1 MKSTI
6 TCAMTVSA
14 LLSLPALAQD
24 AAAAKLAVPAAA
36 EAAPAVQLPARVIL
50 HRWSLADVKGIA
62 LKQNPSLQAAM
73 QRVEAAAASVEL
85 ARAAYYPRL
94 DLVAGATRVQET
106 AGRGMPSGA
115 PFTMFSGGA
124 EVSWVVF
131 DGFRRKFS
139 VLAAHYGHEAG
150 MESYRDG
157 QRLLLQ
163 AVSMTFYNALL
174 AQEAM
179 AISREDADFNQLLL
193 EDARKRFDAGV
204 AGRSEV
210 LNFEVRRGQAE
221 AQFIEAEKSWQIAC
235 VALGELLSMPG
246 EDLGQYTELLPT
258 PAPAAGTGPQLGA
271 ELAYAMVNRPDIRR
285 ADRQIDLAK
294 ARIDIARAG
303 NLPQVS
309 VFGNYGWERQNS
321 FSLNHKSDQNAS
333 FGMVA
338 RWNLF
343 AGGADRESIRISEFE
358 SLAEVK
364 TKEALQ
370 LQIEAELRQGFAAF
384 KASRRQM
391 ELQDNISKLAIQIR
405 DLVRQ
410 EYLAG
415 TATITRLNEAQTDL
429 VKAASALSQ
438 ARIRL
443 LLNLEDISASSGH
456 ILDSVPA
463 AAPDTKEAVGTIH

>member
-1 MKSTI
+1 MKSWI
-6 TCAMTVSA
+6 TCAMTVS
-14 LLSLPALAQD
+14 LMLTLSGVAQE
-24 AAAAKLAVPAAA
+24 AAVAKPAVPATAV
-36 EAAPAVQLPARVIL
+36 PADQPARVIL
-50 HRWSLADVKGIA
+50 HRWTLAEVKGIA

-73 QRVEAAAASVEL
+73 QRVEAAAAAVEL
-85 ARAAYYPRL
+85 ARSAYYPRL
-94 DLVAGATRVQET
+94 DLVAGINHIQESPS
-106 AGRGMPSGA
+106 RMQPSGA

-124 EVSWVVF
+124 EISWVVF

-139 VLAAHYGHEAG
+139 VLSAQYGHEAG
-150 MESYRDG
+150 MEAYRDG

-179 AISREDADFNQLLL
+179 TIAREDAAFNQILL
-193 EDARKRFDAGV
+193 EDARKRFEAGV

-221 AQFIEAEKSWQIAC
+221 SQFIEAQKSWQIAC
-235 VALGELLSMPG
+235 IALGELLAMTG

-258 PAPAAGTGPQLGA
+258 PAPAAGKEPLLGS

-285 ADRQIDLAK
+285 ADRQIEVAK
-294 ARIDIARAG
+294 ARIGGARSG

-309 VFGNYGWERQNS
+309 LYGNYGWERQNS
-321 FSLNHKSDQNAS
+321 LSLNHKTDQAA
-333 FGMVA
+333 GVGIVA

-343 AGGADRESIRISEFE
+343 AGGADRETIRISEFE
-358 SLAEVK
+358 ALAEAK
-364 TKEALQ
+364 DKEALQ
-370 LQIEAELRQGFAAF
+370 LRIESELRQGFQALG
-384 KASRRQM
+384 ASRRQM
-391 ELQDNISKLAIQIR
+391 ELQDNINKLAVQIR

-429 VKAASALSQ
+429 VKSASALSL
-438 ARIRL
+438 ARTRF

-456 ILDSVPA
+456 ILDNMPPV
-463 AAPDTKEAVGTIH
+463 K

>member
-1 MKSTI
+1 MKSAILCT
-6 TCAMTVSA
+6 MTGSMM
-14 LLSLPALAQD
+14 LTLSGVAQD
-24 AAAAKLAVPAAA
+24 AAVAKPAQAAVPVQDPAAVRPPA
-36 EAAPAVQLPARVIL
+36 ELQPARVIL
-50 HRWSLADVKGIA
+50 HRWALADVKGIA

-73 QRVEAAAASVEL
+73 QRVEAAAAAVDL
-85 ARAAYYPRL
+85 ARSAYYPRF
-94 DLVAGATRVQET
+94 DLVAGIGRIQET
-106 AGRGMPSGA
+106 SGRDMQSGA
-115 PFTMFSGGA
+115 PFTMYSGGA
-124 EVSWVVF
+124 EISWVVF

-139 VLAAHYGHEAG
+139 VLAAQYGHEAG

-179 AISREDADFNQLLL
+179 AISREDAAFNQLLL

-221 AQFIEAEKSWQIAC
+221 SQFIEAQKSWQIAC
-235 VALGELLSMPG
+235 IALGELLAMTG
-246 EDLGQYTELLPT
+246 EDLGQYTELQAT
-258 PAPAAGTGPQLGA
+258 PAPAAGKEPQLGS
-271 ELAYAMVNRPDIRR
+271 ELAYALSNRPDIRR
-285 ADRQIDLAK
+285 AARQIQAAD
-294 ARIDIARAG
+294 ARTSGARAG

-309 VFGNYGWERQNS
+309 LYGNYGWERQNAAS
-321 FSLNHKSDQNAS
+321 YNHKSDQDA
-333 FGMVA
+333 GIGIVA

-343 AGGADRESIRISEFE
+343 AGGADRQTIRISEFE
-358 SLAEVK
+358 ARAEIK
-364 TKEALQ
+364 DKEALQ
-370 LQIEAELRQGFAAF
+370 LRIESELRQGFQALS
-384 KASRRQM
+384 ASRRQM
-391 ELQDNISKLAIQIR
+391 DLQENINKLAVQIR

-429 VKAASALSQ
+429 VKSASALSL
-438 ARIRL
+438 ARTRF

-463 AAPDTKEAVGTIH
+463 AK

>member
-1 MKSTI
+1 MKSAILCT
-6 TCAMTVSA
+6 MTGSM
-14 LLSLPALAQD
+14 LLTLSGVAQE
-24 AAAAKLAVPAAA
+24 AAAAKPAAPAAAVPAADQ
-36 EAAPAVQLPARVIL
+36 PLPRVIL
-50 HRWSLADVKGIA
+50 HRWSLTDVKGIA

-73 QRVEAAAASVEL
+73 QRVEAAAAAVEL
-85 ARAAYYPRL
+85 ARSAYYPRL
-94 DLVAGATRVQET
+94 DLVAGATRIQES
-106 AGRGMPSGA
+106 ADRGMPSGA

-139 VLAAHYGHEAG
+139 VISAQYGHEAG
-150 MESYRDG
+150 LESYRDG

-179 AISREDADFNQLLL
+179 AIAREDADFNQLLL
-193 EDARKRFDAGV
+193 EDSRKRFDAGV

-221 AQFIEAEKSWQIAC
+221 SQFVEAQKGWQIAC
-235 VALGELLSMPG
+235 IALGELLSMPG
-246 EDLGQYTELLPT
+246 EDLGQYTELLPA
-258 PAPAAGTGPQLGA
+258 PAPAADAEPQMGV
-271 ELAYAMVNRPDIRR
+271 ELTYAMVNRPDIRR
-285 ADRQIDLAK
+285 ASRQIEAAK
-294 ARIDIARAG
+294 ARIEIARSG

-333 FGMVA
+333 VGVVA
-338 RWNLF
+338 RWNLY
-343 AGGADRESIRISEFE
+343 AGGADRQSIRISEFE
-358 SLAEVK
+358 TLAEAKV
-364 TKEALQ
+364 KEALQ
-370 LQIEAELRQGFAAF
+370 LQIEAELRQGFAAL
-384 KASRRQM
+384 KASHRQM
-391 ELQDNISKLAIQIR
+391 ELQDNINKLASQIR

-429 VKAASALSQ
+429 IKSALALSQ

-443 LLNLEDISASSGH
+443 QLNLEDISASSGH
-456 ILDSVPA
+456 ILDSVPTA
-463 AAPDTKEAVGTIH
+463 K